1 MLSPTIY
8 HGGPILT
15 VDDRDSVAEAVLVE
29 GGRIVAVGNLD
40 AVANAAPSGAAHYD
54 LAGATMIPGLIDP
67 HGHFPGSGIMALY
80 EVDLS
85 PPPLGTCRGFDDV
98 FERLADKA
106 AKTPKGE
113 WVQGRMLDHT
123 AMSEGRFP
131 TRDELDRITTDHPIW
146 VCHISGHAAAVNS
159 AALAYL
165 GVDRDTPDPRGGRYG
180 RNGATGDLDGLVEG
194 MAAMG
199 EVGDGEFEVTDERF
213 AAGFAHATA
222 EYLAHGVTLAQN
234 AWVPEGMLRLF
245 AAVAAQGDSG
255 MDVIVLPA
263 AGLEPRLSRD
273 ELDFEIPQDGRIQLG
288 PRKLFADGAFQI
300 QNACLTEPYFK
311 PLHGDPNH
319 CGRLSITREG
329 MTRHVGALHDAG
341 FQTHTHVNGDAAG
354 DVMLD
359 AMAAVLAASPRD
371 DHRHTFIHCQTLRD
385 DQLDRMVELGVNASF
400 FPAHVYYW
408 GDKHRDEF
416 LGPRRAARISPT
428 GSAVERGLRFTIHND
443 TSVTPMRPLHLMW
456 CACNRITASGH
467 VLGEDQRISPR
478 QALRAHT
485 IDAAWQVF
493 LEDERGSIEAGKRAD
508 FTILSANPL
517 DDAAALKDI
526 TVKATIVAG
535 ETAYRSS

>member
-1 MLSPTIY
+1 MISPTIY

-15 VDDRDSVAEAVLVE
+15 VDDHDCMAEAVLVDD
-29 GGRIVAVGNLD
+29 GRIVSVGTLD
-40 AVANAAPSGAAHYD
+40 AVTSAAPPGVRRYD
-54 LAGATMIPGLIDP
+54 LAGAAMTPGLIDP
-67 HGHFPGSGIMALY
+67 HGHFPGSGILALY

-85 PPPLGTCRGFDDV
+85 PPPLGTCRGLDDV
-98 FERLADKA
+98 FERLAAKA
-106 AKTPKGE
+106 ANTPKGE

-123 AMSEGRFP
+123 SMPEGRFP
-131 TRDELDRITTDHPIW
+131 TREELDRITTDHPVW
-146 VCHISGHAAAVNS
+146 VCHISGHAAAANS

-180 RNGATGDLDGLVEG
+180 RDGTTGDLDGLVEG
-194 MAAMG
+194 MTAMG
-199 EVGDGEFEVTDERF
+199 EVGDGEFEVTDGRF
-213 AAGFAHATA
+213 KAGFAHAA
-222 EYLAHGVTLAQN
+222 REYLAHGVTLAQN
-234 AWVPEGMLRLF
+234 AWAPEGMLRLI
-245 AAVAAQGDSG
+245 AAVAADGDPG
-255 MDVIVLPA
+255 MDLMVLPA
-263 AGLEPRLSRD
+263 AGLEPRLSRG
-273 ELDFEIPQDGRIQLG
+273 ELDFAIADGGRIQLG

-300 QNACLTEPYFK
+300 QTACLTEPYFK
-311 PLHGDPNH
+311 PMHGDPNH
-319 CGRLSITREG
+319 RGRLGVTREG

-341 FQTHTHVNGDAAG
+341 FQTHIHVNGDAAG
-354 DVMLD
+354 DVVLD
-359 AMAAVLAASPRD
+359 AMEAVLAANPRD
-371 DHRHTFIHCQTLRD
+371 DHRHTLIHCQTLRD
-385 DQLDRMVELGVNASF
+385 DQLDRMVDMGVTASF

-416 LGPRRAARISPT
+416 LGPRRAARISPL

-456 CACNRITASGH
+456 CACNRITASGQ

-493 LEDERGSIEAGKRAD
+493 LEDERGSIEVGKRAD

-526 TVKATIVAG
+526 TVKATVVAG
-535 ETAYRSS
+535 ETAYEA